1 MDWITGIQK
10 AIDYTEEHLEDV
22 IDFEK
27 VAEEACSSSF
37 QFQRIF
43 TALCGISLGEYIRNR
58 RLSRSAEILAN
69 SDAKVIDVAFR
80 FCYETPESFTRAF
93 TRFHGITPK
102 EAKRGGRVKSFSKL
116 SVKLVLTGGSSMDYR
131 IEKLDAF
138 KVLCKRKNVKKPMGM
153 ENDAVKE
160 ITDFWAECGKN
171 GTTEKIISYF
181 PNKKIKGLLGISFSS
196 ELNGNKFPYG
206 IGVEYDGREIKD
218 ADLEIVEIPA
228 HTFAFFTCK
237 GKISLY
243 TAIKNELLFTV
254 A

>member
-58 RLSRSAEILAN
+58 RLSRAAEILAN

-138 KVLCKRKNVKKPMGM
+138 KVLCKRTNVKKPMGM

-228 HTFAFFTCK
+228 HTFAVFTCK

-254 A
+254 S